1 MSVGAGMLSEE
12 TGDSLSAGYHALI
25 SDQIY
30 GPGTEVPSH
39 KNQAASDEG
48 PAEGDSA
55 ADCVRSLDDAL
66 APSFFCLWSCLSD
79 HT

>member
-12 TGDSLSAGYHALI
+12 AGDSLCAGYHALN

-30 GPGTEVPSH
+30 GPGTAIPCQ
-39 KNQAASDEG
+39 KIQAASDEG